1 VKQFFDF
8 TFRLPVVK
16 RREKFTFVKENTIVL
31 QHRGTLNVGI
41 NFERRI
47 R

>member
-1 VKQFFDF
+1 MKEFFDF
-8 TFRLPVVK
+8 TFRRMVVE

-31 QHRGTLNVGI
+31 QHWGTLNGGI